1 MILFLLLAFL
11 ILHFDLL
18 RERQTYSFHQIVY
31 PNHSSCH
38 HLHQTPHNLSSS
50 FSTNFIMFLT
60 AASADNLAFFGS
72 IIYLVSTKQI
82 KKLLIWDNMQY
93 GNIICSLLS
102 YAFVFS
108 DCNSTENVPKRIDTA
123 KIVGCR

>member
-1 MILFLLLAFL
+1 
-11 ILHFDLL
+11 
-18 RERQTYSFHQIVY
+18 
-31 PNHSSCH
+31 
-38 HLHQTPHNLSSS
+38 
-50 FSTNFIMFLT
+50 MFLT

-93 GNIICSLLS
+93 GNTIYSLLL
-102 YAFVFS
+102 YAFVSS
-108 DCNSTENVPKRIDTA
+108 DFNSTENVPKRIYTA